1 MLGAIVFTYG
11 LLTSFV
17 LQGASRNARLARP
30 NPPMLQYIGYVL
42 CGLSAGLSAML
53 LLMAFTAKAPFPLV

>member
-11 LLTSFV
+11 MLTSFV
-17 LQGASRNARLARP
+17 LQGASRNRRLRRP
-30 NPPMLQYIGYVL
+30 NPPMLEYVGYVL

-53 LLMAFTAKAPFPLV
+53 LLMAFTAPGTIVLL

>member
-11 LLTSFV
+11 MLMSFV
-17 LQGASRNARLARP
+17 LQGATRNARLKKP

-42 CGLSAGLSAML
+42 VGLTAGLSGLL
-53 LLMAFTAKAPFPLV
+53 LLMAFTAKAPFPLM

>member
-11 LLTSFV
+11 MLMSYV
-17 LQGASRNARLARP
+17 LQGATRNAKLKRP

-42 CGLSAGLSAML
+42 CGLSAGLSGML
-53 LLMAFTAKAPFPLV
+53 LLMAFTAKGPLPLV

>member
-11 LLTSFV
+11 MLTSFV

>member
-11 LLTSFV
+11 MLMSFV
-17 LQGASRNARLARP
+17 MQGASRNARMRRP
-30 NPPMLQYIGYVL
+30 NPPMLQSIGYLLV
-42 CGLSAGLSAML
+42 GLSTGLSGML

>member
-11 LLTSFV
+11 MLVSFV
-17 LQGASRNARLARP
+17 MQGAARNAKLKRP

-42 CGLSAGLSAML
+42 VGLSAGLSAML
-53 LLMAFTAKAPFPLV
+53 LLMAFTAKAPFPLM

>member
-11 LLTSFV
+11 MLMSFV
-17 LQGASRNARLARP
+17 FQGAARNAKLKRP
-30 NPPMLQYIGYVL
+30 NPPMLQYIGYLLV
-42 CGLSAGLSAML
+42 GLSAGLSGML